1 MVFMATQAG
10 SNLEARDIPT
20 GFDFIGDS
28 VGIQIFEG
36 IDTRPD
42 TGGRALWAGM
52 VNTLRISGAGIVT
65 ATILGVFVGLA
76 RLSSNWIVRKA
87 ASIYV
92 EMLRNVPLLVQII
105 FLWGVFIGLS
115 PLTEDVGPIRGWLH
129 ITNTGISMPRA
140 IGRASC
146 RERV

>member
-1 MVFMATQAG
+1 MATTTTHEAVSARPPLWRDAAVLKWVSQVGLLIVVVSAMVFMATQAG

-52 VNTLRISGAGIVT
+52 VNTLRISGAGIVI
-65 ATILGVFVGLA
+65 ATILA
-76 RLSSNWIVRKA
+76 CSSDWPDCRA
-87 ASIYV
+87 
-92 EMLRNVPLLVQII
+92 
-105 FLWGVFIGLS
+105 
-115 PLTEDVGPIRGWLH
+115 
-129 ITNTGISMPRA
+129 TG
-140 IGRASC
+140 
-146 RERV
+146 